1 MKSPPYAREGR
12 TCCDRLRGSLRS
24 GDNIATGGSSS
35 RSTENGVGQR
45 TRGSASLPL
54 PIRGGRDKRDPPPV
68 PCTTARAHPSCDRLR
83 GSLRSGDMS
92 PLWIR
97 NRVAVATS
105 ATLPPC
111 HARRRGRRRHY
122 GYATEWRSRQAR
134 PSPRTMHDGEGA
146 PLLRPLARLTSFG
159 GYVATMDAQHKCVNH
174 LVK

>member
-1 MKSPPYAREGR
+1 MRPLAR
-12 TCCDRLRGSLRS
+12 SLRS

-45 TRGSASLPL
+45 TRGNDSLPL
-54 PIRGGRDKRDPPPV
+54 PIRGGRDKRDPPPM

-92 PLWIR
+92 PLWMR
-97 NRVAVATS
+97 NIVAVATS

-122 GYATEWRSRQAR
+122 SDRLRGSLRSGDM
-134 PSPRTMHDGEGA
+134 SPLPTTIYQ
-146 PLLRPLARLTSFG
+146 LST
-159 GYVATMDAQHKCVNH
+159 KCNRKSQIEKSQIPKCNRKSQIVNR
-174 LVK
+174 K